1 MAKKQTELEGR
12 AADLFPFNEII
23 ESNSMFTRRE
33 MLGIAGMAAV
43 QKVRCKTRE
52 LVHERRGAHRIG
64 KQGNCVFKSM
74 RECRRGYLPPDEFF
88 SFEGQVILHLWIRW

>member
-1 MAKKQTELEGR
+1 MAAQEPRDHVVARRPVK
-12 AADLFPFNEII
+12 AARLITLHAGDFL
-23 ESNSMFTRRE
+23 
-33 MLGIAGMAAV
+33 LGIAGMAAV